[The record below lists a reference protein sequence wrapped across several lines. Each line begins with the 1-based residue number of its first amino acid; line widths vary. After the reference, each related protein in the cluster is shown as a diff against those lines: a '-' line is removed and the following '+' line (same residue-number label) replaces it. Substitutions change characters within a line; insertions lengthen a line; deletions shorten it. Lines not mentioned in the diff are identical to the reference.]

1 LTRFADMPTVLG
13 PGMLSAMNRPPHLHR
28 TLALGLALALTPALA
43 WPSPEEA
50 LAAPA
55 IARLTR
61 LPAGGLQAVE
71 TTDGD
76 LLFLS
81 DNGRYAFRGPAVDLW
96 HGARLTDLDTVQRLA
111 GRIDLQRLKLD
122 PRDLGAIDFGEG
134 PEVIVFVDPYCPHC
148 KTLLAALPGLAARYR
163 FRLVPLPVLGEAS
176 QQAVLAINCLSATDP
191 EQARRALLGGLD
203 VRSLPPPK
211 DGCGQAEA
219 QRALIAAQIL
229 GVQGAPYLIA
239 PDGRLRQGL
248 PEDLGAWLTQGEG
261 TP

>member
-1 LTRFADMPTVLG
+1 
-13 PGMLSAMNRPPHLHR
+13 MLSAMNRPPHLHR

-111 GRIDLQRLKLD
+111 GRIDLQRLTLD

-148 KTLLAALPGLAARYR
+148 KALLTALPRLAARYR
-163 FRLVPLPVLGEAS
+163 FRLVPLPALGEAS
-176 QQAVLAINCLSATDP
+176 QQAVLAINCLSVADP
-191 EQARRALLGGLD
+191 EQARQALLDPSVL
-203 VRSLPPPK
+203 RSLPPPT
-211 DGCGQAEA
+211 DGCSQIPA
-219 QRALIAAQIL
+219 QRALVTAQIL
-229 GVQGAPYLIA
+229 GVQGTPYLIA
-239 PDGRLRQGL
+239 PDGRLRQGV
-248 PEDLGAWLTQGEG
+248 PEDLGAWLARGEG
-261 TP
+261 AP

>member
-1 LTRFADMPTVLG
+1 MPSVFG

-28 TLALGLALALTPALA
+28 FRALGLALALTPALSWSA
-43 WPSPEEA
+43 PADP

-55 IARLTR
+55 IARLAR

-96 HGARLTDLDTVQRLA
+96 HGARLKDLDTVQRLA
-111 GRIDLQRLKLD
+111 GRIDLKRLKLD
-122 PRDLGAIDFGEG
+122 PRDLGAVDVGEG
-134 PEVIVFVDPYCPHC
+134 PEVIVFVDPFCPHC
-148 KTLLAALPGLAARYR
+148 KGLFEALPGLAVRYR
-163 FRLVPLPVLGEAS
+163 FRLVPLPVLGESS
-176 QQAVLAINCLSATDP
+176 QLAVLAIDCLSVADP
-191 EQARRALLGGLD
+191 EQARRALLGELD
-203 VRSLPPPK
+203 TRTLPKPRS
-211 DGCGQAEA
+211 DCGQAEA

-229 GVQGAPYLIA
+229 GVQGTPYLIA

-248 PEDLGAWLTQGEG
+248 PEDLGAWLAQGEG
-261 TP
+261 AP

>member
-1 LTRFADMPTVLG
+1 
-13 PGMLSAMNRPPHLHR
+13 MLSAMNRPPYLHR

-148 KTLLAALPGLAARYR
+148 TGLLDALPGLAARYR
-163 FRLVPLPVLGEAS
+163 FRLVPLPALGEAS
-176 QQAVLAINCLSATDP
+176 QAAVLAINCLSVADP
-191 EQARRALLGGLD
+191 EQARQALLDPSVL
-203 VRSLPPPK
+203 RSPPPT
-211 DGCGQAEA
+211 DGCGQIPA
-219 QRALIAAQIL
+219 QRALVTAQIL
-229 GVQGAPYLIA
+229 GVQGTPYLIA
-239 PDGRLRQGL
+239 PDGRLRQGV
-248 PEDLGAWLTQGEG
+248 PEDLGAWLAHGEG
-261 TP
+261 AP

>member
-1 LTRFADMPTVLG
+1 
-13 PGMLSAMNRPPHLHR
+13 MLSTMNRPAHLHR

-43 WPSPEEA
+43 WPTPEEA

-55 IARLTR
+55 IARLAR

-122 PRDLGAIDFGEG
+122 PRDLGAIDFGQG
-134 PEVIVFVDPYCPHC
+134 PEVIVFVDPHCPHC
-148 KTLLAALPGLAARYR
+148 KALLAALPGLAARYR
-163 FRLVPLPVLGEAS
+163 FRLVPLPVLGESS
-176 QQAVLAINCLSATDP
+176 QQAVLAINCLSVADP
-191 EQARRALLGGLD
+191 EQARQALLDPSVL
-203 VRSLPPPK
+203 RSLPPPT
-211 DGCGQAEA
+211 DGCGQVPA
-219 QRALIAAQIL
+219 QRALVTAQIL
-229 GVQGAPYLIA
+229 GVQGTPYLIA
-239 PDGRLRQGL
+239 PDGRLRQGA
-248 PEDLGAWLTQGEG
+248 PEDLGAWLAQGEG
-261 TP
+261 AP